1 MRVKLDLSEFLEDE
15 RKFSVVKVKEKQ
27 AKTVRDVLIKIADLF
42 NVDVGI
48 QHSDDPAQK
57 PTVGLFEDEFYIH
70 PDQTSAVLQDTGVLR
85 VKSLPKPGSG
95 KKKKKSKRDHTEEDN
110 VAKDVSDRK
119 ERKSKKGKSDEEF
132 MEIQNDVSSEEKKEK
147 RGSRIFEECQS
158 LENEDDG
165 NRKARKRKR
174 GKTTE
179 DAGGVEMSDLEQ
191 RAKNSRMIE
200 ELSDSEDEL
209 LVKQKGKSKKVKFS
223 EPLIIEDED
232 VEEVYSKKKGK
243 KSKLKVD
250 DAELAGEV
258 EEVTLPRKKKSKR
271 EKATESPFPSEPVVE
286 KRMSVEYSPIQ
297 EHKAS
302 RKKGDRSLSVEEL
315 AWVQGQQQSEIRRN
329 RIREEKISQEKVVST
344 STIINL
350 ESEDVAEDS
359 LSSSSSIESFQVEH
373 QALSKAAGFNSKH
386 YVVDSVTDPLM
397 VDEPLFKA
405 KRRKRKHKKK
415 NKNGRELEEKDEI
428 NVSHTGITV
437 EKYNK
442 PSTSTDMQRYPS
454 YQWPGSNQRPLLN
467 SSFTRKHVHFT
478 SDDEV
483 TPSGIEK
490 TPSQDIE
497 IVETTTTTLEDDRF
511 EAESFPGYQ
520 WRNKSKSQS
529 VDSWPS
535 RTASFPR
542 NRNMSRIT
550 CNPAHTP
557 VDVEAEDKYER
568 NEIFLSRHKG
578 PPQVLSKTP
587 TSSSSNLDELATL
600 RRICENK
607 TITVCKVDTRKEQ
620 TRIRPKETSSERPS
634 PLSHH
639 LDPPSPL
646 RPGPRRVDEET
657 RQTFQNIM
665 AMQNN
670 STQILARNPR
680 QVVQLEDS
688 DTTIFPRHRGPDLGS
703 SVQEVN
709 NKSPGKMHSPE
720 NRKTNGEEL
729 HVIPS
734 FQNVSPRNPAIHQ
747 KIQSQQAGQRGKE
760 GQTSQQDRDEE
771 WKETRTTKLLSSIL
785 NEATQRGSSGTPQ
798 SRSKE
803 MPRRTHQPSGVGAL
817 ISSLR
822 GQVGSS
828 VEMDGGDLEILG
840 NDKSTTSAL
849 ARETL
854 VNRQVVAERL
864 TKVSEPLHNM
874 QTPGTSTV
882 KYDSPARL
890 VNQNVNMATV
900 PLRVES
906 EVVDLESEEEIEIP
920 VTKTIEH
927 ETADHSESLNE
938 ETVPQEPKNFIPN
951 QQENKSISDNI
962 IAKTV
967 PLEIGKPDSCN
978 RTDIQEA
985 EVIQDEQK
993 PPQGTAGRD
1002 HREGMDVVE
1011 DVIEYEEEELEVEE
1025 EEEDVGLE
1033 EEECYDTRWGEVD
1046 EDGAEVI
1053 EDDEEEDM
1061 TDIYGD
1067 LIDEGI
1073 DDNAK
1078 VQGTSD
1084 IDKEIGSRLK
1094 ECLEKI
1100 SEVPPK
1106 CNLEDVK
1113 GGHGSEK
1120 VAGIMTGQNSKSETN
1135 NFSLKSSSERT
1146 VDVNASSN
1154 NKDVINIAEKAQ
1166 GESGDKHS
1174 VAEVHQANGKE
1185 LTTFQESR
1193 TLTKEAEE
1201 EEVAKKDEEK
1211 SPGNENKGIEE
1222 VRANETVSTS
1232 LRSPSPE
1239 VIQVTPAIPPNKVPA
1254 TQIHTLIQ
1262 HTTVTNIV
1270 PNMVPTPALVPA
1282 PPPPPPLS
1290 HHPQIR
1296 APLAGNSPSQSNFTA
1311 NPQSL
1316 FMSLPP
1322 QYSLNQLINQTLYNN
1337 MSAHNFMP
1345 GSPLANA
1352 AHLSSFVNN
1361 PSTHHHHHHHHRSH
1375 PSSSLY
1381 GNANRHSTSSQQNH
1395 TPNLHGMAALV
1406 GSPLQI
1412 GSTLT
1417 QHTQPVHP
1425 LLGMPLTNP
1434 RPRAGIFQRPP
1445 ALHFM
1450 NPFLAFQRFPN

>member
-70 PDQTSAVLQDTGVLR
+70 PDQTSAVLQDTGVLK

-119 ERKSKKGKSDEEF
+119 ERKSKKGKSDQEL

-174 GKTTE
+174 GKTTD

-191 RAKNSRMIE
+191 RAKISRMIE

-286 KRMSVEYSPIQ
+286 KRMSVEYSPVQ

-315 AWVQGQQQSEIRRN
+315 AWVQGQQQSEMRRN
-329 RIREEKISQEKVVST
+329 RIREEKSSQEKVVST

-373 QALSKAAGFNSKH
+373 QALGKAAGFNSKH
-386 YVVDSVTDPLM
+386 NVVDSVTDPLM
-397 VDEPLFKA
+397 VDDPLFQA
-405 KRRKRKHKKK
+405 KRRRKRKHKKK

-442 PSTSTDMQRYPS
+442 PSTSTDKQRNQS

-520 WRNKSKSQS
+520 WSNKSKSQS

-535 RTASFPR
+535 RAASFPR
-542 NRNMSRIT
+542 NRDMSRIT
-550 CNPAHTP
+550 CSQVHTP
-557 VDVEAEDKYER
+557 VDVEADDKYEG

-578 PPQVLSKTP
+578 PPQVRSKTP

-620 TRIRPKETSSERPS
+620 TRIRPKETSSERPL

-646 RPGPRRVDEET
+646 RPGPRRVSEET

-665 AMQNN
+665 ALQNN
-670 STQILARNPR
+670 STRILARNPR
-680 QVVQLEDS
+680 QVVHLEDS
-688 DTTIFPRHRGPDLGS
+688 DTTTFPRHRGPALGS

-729 HVIPS
+729 PVIPS
-734 FQNVSPRNPAIHQ
+734 SQNVSPRNPAIHQ

-760 GQTSQQDRDEE
+760 GQTSQQDRDEG
-771 WKETRTTKLLSSIL
+771 WKETQTTKLLSSIL
-785 NEATQRGSSGTPQ
+785 NEATQRGSCGTPQ
-798 SRSKE
+798 PRSKE
-803 MPRRTHQPSGVGAL
+803 MPRRMHQPSGVGAL

-840 NDKSTTSAL
+840 NDRSTTSAL
-849 ARETL
+849 GRDTL
-854 VNRQVVAERL
+854 VNRQLLAERL
-864 TKVSEPLHNM
+864 TKVSEPLHNV

-882 KYDSPARL
+882 RYDSPARL

-920 VTKTIEH
+920 VTKTTEH
-927 ETADHSESLNE
+927 ETEDHSESLNE

-951 QQENKSISDNI
+951 QQENKSISDKI

-978 RTDIQEA
+978 RTDIQGA
-985 EVIQDEQK
+985 EVIQDKQK
-993 PPQGTAGRD
+993 PPQGMAGRD
-1002 HREGMDVVE
+1002 HQEGMEVVE
-1011 DVIEYEEEELEVEE
+1011 DVIEYKVEDYEEELEVEE

-1067 LIDEGI
+1067 LNDEGI
-1073 DDNAK
+1073 VDNAK

-1106 CNLEDVK
+1106 CNLENVKITDVR
-1113 GGHGSEK
+1113 GGCGREIG
-1120 VAGIMTGQNSKSETN
+1120 AGIMTGQNSKSETN
-1135 NFSLKSSSERT
+1135 NFSLKNSSERT

-1185 LTTFQESR
+1185 PTTSQESR

-1201 EEVAKKDEEK
+1201 EEAVKKDGEEK
-1211 SPGNENKGIEE
+1211 SPGNENKGIVEQDQYCDEPSEEWFKKHMLLKDPPTAGQYIAVKLLSFENYSPEYSTYLQARVVKVQGTTIHLKFVDKIRPKQKTRDEFEE
-1222 VRANETVSTS
+1222 VDLTAEEVDLTEDPEEEEAPVEEIDWRDLHEPRL
-1232 LRSPSPE
+1232 LRP
-1239 VIQVTPAIPPNKVPA
+1239 
-1254 TQIHTLIQ
+1254 
-1262 HTTVTNIV
+1262 
-1270 PNMVPTPALVPA
+1270 
-1282 PPPPPPLS
+1282 
-1290 HHPQIR
+1290 
-1296 APLAGNSPSQSNFTA
+1296 
-1311 NPQSL
+1311 
-1316 FMSLPP
+1316 
-1322 QYSLNQLINQTLYNN
+1322 
-1337 MSAHNFMP
+1337 
-1345 GSPLANA
+1345 
-1352 AHLSSFVNN
+1352 
-1361 PSTHHHHHHHHRSH
+1361 
-1375 PSSSLY
+1375 
-1381 GNANRHSTSSQQNH
+1381 
-1395 TPNLHGMAALV
+1395 
-1406 GSPLQI
+1406 
-1412 GSTLT
+1412 
-1417 QHTQPVHP
+1417 
-1425 LLGMPLTNP
+1425 
-1434 RPRAGIFQRPP
+1434 
-1445 ALHFM
+1445 
-1450 NPFLAFQRFPN
+1450 